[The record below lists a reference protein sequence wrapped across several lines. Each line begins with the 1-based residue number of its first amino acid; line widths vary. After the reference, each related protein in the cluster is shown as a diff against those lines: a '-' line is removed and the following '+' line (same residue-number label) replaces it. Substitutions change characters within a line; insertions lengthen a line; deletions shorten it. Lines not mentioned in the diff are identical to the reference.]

1 MYTYC
6 LSKQASVAGIIG
18 LNNGKN
24 LEGVRGRDQLP
35 LRHVTKDVEE
45 HISTPRFRSAE
56 IRTWELPKRRECA
69 TNESNVRRVSA
80 PMVLYVCG
88 SDAICVD
95 SELLFQEG
103 GHDFPENRRAIPGT
117 AQPAILFD
125 RQTHLDRVHG
135 QQAGKMENT
144 FPSNVNSTA
153 FRMHSDRLSSS

>member
-1 MYTYC
+1 MYS

-24 LEGVRGRDQLP
+24 LGGVQGRDQLP
-35 LRHVTKDVEE
+35 LRHVTKYVEE
-45 HISTPRFRSAE
+45 HVSTLRFRSAE

-69 TNESNVRRVSA
+69 ANEGNVHRVSA
-80 PMVLYVCG
+80 PLVLYVCG
-88 SDAICVD
+88 SDAICGD
-95 SELLFQEG
+95 SELQFQEG
-103 GHDFPENRRAIPGT
+103 GHGFPENTGAIPGT

-153 FRMHSDRLSSS
+153 FRLPFS